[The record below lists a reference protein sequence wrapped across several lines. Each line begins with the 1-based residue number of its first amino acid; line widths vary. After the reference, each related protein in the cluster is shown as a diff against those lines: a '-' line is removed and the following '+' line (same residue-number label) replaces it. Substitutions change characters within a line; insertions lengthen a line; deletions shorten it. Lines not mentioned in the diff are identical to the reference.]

1 MSLAIAF
8 LSKPKLLILDEPTT
22 GLDPHMRQMLWS
34 YIQHYNEK
42 TGGTVILTTHS
53 MDEVE
58 RFCDKVMLIEDGQT
72 RQFDTVERLI
82 ASGYASMNDYYLQ
95 NVSVHEED
103 AS

>member
-1 MSLAIAF
+1 
-8 LSKPKLLILDEPTT
+8 
-22 GLDPHMRQMLWS
+22 
-34 YIQHYNEK
+34 
-42 TGGTVILTTHS
+42 